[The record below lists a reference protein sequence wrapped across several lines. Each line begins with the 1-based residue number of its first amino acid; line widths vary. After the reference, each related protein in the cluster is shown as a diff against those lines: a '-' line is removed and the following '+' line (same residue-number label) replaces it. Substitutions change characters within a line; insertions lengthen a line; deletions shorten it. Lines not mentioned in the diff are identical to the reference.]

1 MKSSFYDFEI
11 SDDKSLLQ
19 IEVIHGLLKNS
30 YWCKDIPIETVERSI
45 ENSIC
50 FGVYKKGLQIGFA
63 RAITDEATFA
73 WLSDV
78 VISEEYRKNGVGQ
91 ELVRFIMNY
100 PKLQGLRRFG
110 LATRDAH
117 SLYEKFGFKC
127 VQNPESFME
136 IKNEGMYQVKNI
148 KNSSEVIV

>member
-1 MKSSFYDFEI
+1 MKSSFYEFEI

-19 IEVIHGLLKNS
+19 VEAIHGLLKNS

-45 ENSIC
+45 QGSIC
-50 FGVYKKGLQIGFA
+50 FGVYRKGIQIGFA

-78 VISEEYRKNGVGQ
+78 VIGDDYRYKGLGQ
-91 ELVRFIMNY
+91 ELIRFIMNY
-100 PKLQGLRRFG
+100 PKLQGLRRFS

-117 SLYEKFGFKC
+117 SLYEKFGFKK
-127 VQNPESFME
+127 VENPESFME
-136 IKNEGMYQVKNI
+136 IKNEDMYQIAKKN
-148 KNSSEVIV
+148 KEVTI